1 MAVRS
6 PELAGPRFPAVS
18 VDKRPRP
25 SSFQLAAEKYRV
37 SHLEPSEEFFQTSAQ
52 ERIQKQIAA
61 TGLSAE
67 QIAEAHSQ
75 ENQIRPSFVQKVT
88 GEQSWVEM
96 YRQRKLL
103 QSEQARQ
110 QAAVREQQQALH
122 KQTQE
127 LRSKLAAE
135 SIPGKIRRWWR
146 KIQR

>member
-1 MAVRS
+1 MAVKS
-6 PELAGPRFPAVS
+6 PELAGPQFPAVS
-18 VDKRPRP
+18 LDKRAQP
-25 SSFQLAAEKYRV
+25 SSFQLAAEKYRA
-37 SHLEPSEEFFQTSAQ
+37 SHLEPSEEFFRTSAQ

-110 QAAVREQQQALH
+110 QVAVREQQQALH

-127 LRSKLAAE
+127 LRSKLVTE
-135 SIPGKIRRWWR
+135 SIPGKIRRLLEKLR
-146 KIQR
+146 R